1 MVTGKCVLLDENLT
15 PQLFQIEIVD
25 GDSLGIKT

>member
-1 MVTGKCVLLDENLT
+1 MVIGKCVLLGENLT
-15 PQLFQIEIVD
+15 PQLFQIDIFN